1 MIEVKYA
8 KCDRMFANSFMSSNT
23 CAMGYSSI
31 EEIRGKV
38 VNADYERLGQ
48 GLSRCAFSRT

>member
-38 VNADYERLGQ
+38 VNADYEPPGQ